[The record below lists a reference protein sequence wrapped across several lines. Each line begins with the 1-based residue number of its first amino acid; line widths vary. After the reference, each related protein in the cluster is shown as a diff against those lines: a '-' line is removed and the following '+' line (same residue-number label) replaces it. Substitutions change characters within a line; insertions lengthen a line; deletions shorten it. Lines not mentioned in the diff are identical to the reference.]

1 MKERCIIFG
10 ASTRGMYA
18 LNKLKDKYDV
28 IAFSDNDTQK
38 WGNIVNGIKIIN
50 PSELRNFNY
59 KIFIASQYDNEIADQ
74 LKCMNI
80 DNYEIFMSSIEFVFE
95 KLKKKGVN
103 LNEIHALQT
112 FGGSGYGMERFYKDK
127 VKELDVWEVEK
138 KYEEQLKKN
147 LPQAN
152 IKITDSFKEIVETT
166 KKYNMIL
173 MDNPMGNFGEHCEH
187 FDMFIE
193 SFRVM
198 EDICIVIL
206 DIIPNLTNIDEKFNY
221 ICSSEHLLA
230 RKLFYRINSPQN
242 ITIEKMVQT
251 YKEIAFEKGYDIK
264 WYFTEERSGEFIQYL
279 VLNLK
284 KI

>member
-1 MKERCIIFG
+1 
-10 ASTRGMYA
+10 
-18 LNKLKDKYDV
+18 
-28 IAFSDNDTQK
+28 
-38 WGNIVNGIKIIN
+38 
-50 PSELRNFNY
+50 
-59 KIFIASQYDNEIADQ
+59 
-74 LKCMNI
+74 
-80 DNYEIFMSSIEFVFE
+80 
-95 KLKKKGVN
+95 
-103 LNEIHALQT
+103 
-112 FGGSGYGMERFYKDK
+112 MERFYKDK

>member
-1 MKERCIIFG
+1 
-10 ASTRGMYA
+10 MYA

-103 LNEIHALQT
+103 LNEIQALQT

-284 KI
+284 KIQQETYIK